1 MKVINLIRKGN
12 KRAFIDA
19 MVGFYIKHLKLESS
33 KYSLTVMIKADQLKE
48 TGGNGVTA
56 HVGKEIVICL
66 DSRLSVAQLML
77 TVAHEMVHV
86 KQIAKGLLTYQVIGD
101 TEQVKWRGKD
111 ANDLPYLQR
120 PWELQAFAQQEIL
133 VRTLEQCF

>member
-12 KRAFIDA
+12 KRAFIHA
-19 MVGFYIKHLKLESS
+19 MIEFYIKHMKLESS
-33 KYSLTVMIKADQLKE
+33 QYSLSVMVKAGQLKE

-56 HVGKEIVICL
+56 HVGKEIVVCF
-66 DSRLSVAQLML
+66 DSKLSINQLML

-86 KQIAKGLLTYQVIGD
+86 KQIAKGLLNYQVVGD

-133 VRTLEQCF
+133 VRTLEECF